1 MTNVVIT
8 ICVAILSSNGLFAL
22 IQYMIQKKDKANTF
36 ATKQDIVPIQ
46 HGLLAVMQDRLEY
59 LMTKYLDDGEITST
73 QFKSL
78 TTMVNAY
85 EDLGGD
91 DFIHT
96 LYEQVKD
103 IV

>member
-1 MTNVVIT
+1 
-8 ICVAILSSNGLFAL
+8 
-22 IQYMIQKKDKANTF
+22 
-36 ATKQDIVPIQ
+36 
-46 HGLLAVMQDRLEY
+46 
-59 LMTKYLDDGEITST
+59 MTKYLDDGEITST

>member
-1 MTNVVIT
+1 MTNLLIT
-8 ICVAILSSNGLFAL
+8 IVVAILSSNGLFAL
-22 IQYMIQKKDKANTF
+22 LQYIIQRRDKATAF

-46 HGLLAVMQDRLEY
+46 QGLLAVMQDRLEY
-59 LMTKYLDDGEITST
+59 LMTKYLEDGEITST

-96 LYEQVKD
+96 LYEQIKD

>member
-1 MTNVVIT
+1 MANVVIT

-22 IQYMIQKKDKANTF
+22 IQYMIQKKDKATTF
-36 ATKQDIVPIQ
+36 ATKQDLVPVQ
-46 HGLLAVMQDRLEY
+46 QAQLAIMQDRLEY
-59 LMTKYLDDGEITST
+59 LMTKYLADGEISST

-78 TTMVNAY
+78 TTMLKAY

>member
-1 MTNVVIT
+1 MSNLILTLVIAV
-8 ICVAILSSNGLFAL
+8 IGSNGLFAF
-22 IQYMIQKKDKANTF
+22 IQYMIQRKDTATAF
-36 ATKQDIVPIQ
+36 ATKKDITPIQ
-46 HGLLAVMQDRLEY
+46 YGLLAGMQDRLEY
-59 LMTKYLDDGEITST
+59 LMTKYLEVGEISST

-96 LYEQVKD
+96 LYEQCKE

>member
-1 MTNVVIT
+1 MSNLILAIV
-8 ICVAILSSNGLFAL
+8 VAIIGSNGIFAL
-22 IQYMIQKKDKANTF
+22 LQFMIQRHDKANAF
-36 ATKQDIVPIQ
+36 ITKQDILPIQ

-59 LMTKYLDDGEITST
+59 LMARYLESGEITSM

-85 EDLGGD
+85 EALGGD

-96 LYEQVKD
+96 LYDQCKD
-103 IV
+103 LV